1 MSHADTSRI
10 STLRVLNGGGDS
22 SIQWDRD
29 RVAVGDPEA
38 VAAVAEAER
47 VFARARATGSLAFR
61 VKRGSPAQRVETF
74 DPTAHEVLVIPAM
87 VGG

>member
-10 STLRVLNGGGDS
+10 STLRVLNGGGDA

-29 RVAVGDPEA
+29 RVAAGDPEA
-38 VAAVAEAER
+38 LAAVAEAER
-47 VFARARATGSLAFR
+47 VFAQARAAGALAFR
-61 VKRGSPAQRVETF
+61 VKRGAPAERADTF
-74 DPTAHEVLVIPAM
+74 DATAPEVLVIPAM